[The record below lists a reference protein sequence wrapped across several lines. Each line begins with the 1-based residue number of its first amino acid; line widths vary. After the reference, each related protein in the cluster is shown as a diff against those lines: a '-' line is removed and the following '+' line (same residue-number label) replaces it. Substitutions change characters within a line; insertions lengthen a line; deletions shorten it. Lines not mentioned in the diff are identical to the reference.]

1 MLDGT
6 LLLCVLF
13 HEDVGL
19 RFELFVDGHE
29 FSALSQLLILL
40 ILSEEIVL
48 NLDES
53 LIADLLDLTL
63 KVVVL
68 LFKLLDVLV
77 FDLKGALDSVK
88 LFLFLSNLLFVLLI
102 LRLHLSLLLR
112 KVKLGIFDL
121 LDQVFVV
128 ELLLE
133 LVLRGLQLVLQLN
146 LFHL

>member
-13 HEDVGL
+13 HEDVGF

-29 FSALSQLLILL
+29 FSALSQALILL

-53 LIADLLDLTL
+53 LIADLLDFTL

-77 FDLKGALDSVK
+77 FDLKGALDGVE

-102 LRLHLSLLLR
+102 LLLHLGLLLR
-112 KVKLGIFDL
+112 EVKLGIFDL